1 MSERTQHGRKR
12 SDQNEVPA
20 PVAVLQSCYI
30 ILNISLSRLHSY
42 IEHATEVTLHKLVD
56 GAWQTEP
63 ETVRI
68 DVMHDSS
75 QGMFYVVAQVKRCGR

>member
-1 MSERTQHGRKR
+1 MPIG
-12 SDQNEVPA
+12 
-20 PVAVLQSCYI
+20 
-30 ILNISLSRLHSY
+30 SY

-75 QGMFYVVAQVKRCGR
+75 QSMFYVVAQASLLVVLATLH